1 MAENAKFLS
10 GEELVEKSLEQLGY
24 QEVSDKTRA
33 ILVEYSEEIDDIVS
47 KITGIIRLITTS
59 KEFQLA

>member
-1 MAENAKFLS
+1 MLENTDLIS
-10 GEELVEKSLEQLGY
+10 EEEIIEQCLEHLGY
-24 QEVSDKTRA
+24 LEISNQTRDV
-33 ILVEYSEEIDDIVS
+33 LVEYAKEIDNPVK

>member
-1 MAENAKFLS
+1 M
-10 GEELVEKSLEQLGY
+10 VEKSLEQLGY

>member
-1 MAENAKFLS
+1 MAGNAKFLS